1 MFTANERTASV
12 SAVEE
17 ILAFKAVI
25 FTTLPAAADADK
37 AESNPTSAHVADADV
52 NAEAAK
58 VNLPVRAAVVAS
70 FTE

>member
-1 MFTANERTASV
+1 M
-12 SAVEE
+12 
-17 ILAFKAVI
+17 I
-25 FTTLPAAADADK
+25 FTTFPAAADADN

-58 VNLPVRAAVVAS
+58 VNLPVKAAEVAS